1 MERKLDEKGGN
12 EIPGTGGGVCSGW
25 VGGTSSITMEEK
37 KKTVNS

>member
-25 VGGTSSITMEEK
+25 VEGHFFHYNGREEK
-37 KKTVNS
+37 DS